1 MLLQLCFLVT
11 FFVQFDVIKDKLTEK
26 NIIDGKSM
34 LIMEI
39 VSRQETLINIYG
51 ISSVA
56 LRVLELIQ
64 IVFLRSWSNDRNN
77 FITEIEQPMLKSM
90 MTNLSDWD

>member
-34 LIMEI
+34 RIMEI